1 MLVVAEGLVM
11 YLEELP
17 GRELFR
23 AIVERF
29 PSGQLIF
36 DSLSRFGVKLQRFNL
51 AVARVRAQ
59 MHWGIDGGAELES
72 IAHGLRC
79 ITALNAFDLPGCTD
93 LKPRYRLM
101 VKLMRHIPRMRNLAI
116 FYKLEF

>member
-1 MLVVAEGLVM
+1 VLVIAEGLVM

-36 DSLSRFGVKLQRFNL
+36 DSVSRFGVRMQRFNRG
-51 AVARVRAQ
+51 VARVKAQ
-59 MHWGIDGGAELES
+59 MHWGIDGVAELES
-72 IAHGLRC
+72 ISPRLRC
-79 ITALNAFDLPGCTD
+79 ITVMSAFDLPGCTD
-93 LKPRYRLM
+93 FKPRYRLM
-101 VKLMRHIPRMRNLAI
+101 VKLMRHIPRMRKLAI